1 MQRLIPTLLAA
12 LLAMSTAQAAEKTA
26 PPPETVDKLAWLA
39 WLAGCWNV
47 DGTEPGSGEQWST
60 AAGGTLLGTS
70 RTVKGGRTTAFEF
83 VQIRLTEPGQLA
95 YIVQPSGQ
103 PPVIFNLL
111 RQDKPDEFIFANL
124 DNDFPSR
131 IIYRHDSE
139 RILHASI
146 TGTLKGKLTTIDFPM
161 TRGRCEAAPMTRGK
175 SA

>member
-1 MQRLIPTLLAA
+1 MQGLIPAVLAA
-12 LLAMSTAQAAEKTA
+12 LLTLGNAQATEKTV

-39 WLAGCWNV
+39 GCWNV
-47 DGTEPGSGEQWST
+47 DGAEPGSGEQWST

-70 RTVKGGRTTAFEF
+70 RTVKGSKTTAFEF

-95 YIVQPSGQ
+95 YIVQPSGE

-111 RQDKPDEFIFANL
+111 RQDKPNEFIFANL

-131 IIYRHDSE
+131 ITYRRDSE

-146 TGTLKGKLTTIDFPM
+146 TGTLKGKLSTIDFPM
-161 TRGRCEAAPMTRGK
+161 TRARCEAAPLACSK
-175 SA
+175 

>member
-1 MQRLIPTLLAA
+1 MQRIATALLAA
-12 LLAMSTAQAAEKTA
+12 LLAMGAARAAEKTV

-39 WLAGCWNV
+39 GCWNV
-47 DGTEPGSGEQWST
+47 DGAEPGSGEQWST

-70 RTVKGGRTTAFEF
+70 RTVKGGKTTAFEF

-103 PPVIFNLL
+103 PPVTFNLL
-111 RQDKPDEFIFANL
+111 RQDKPNEFIFANL

-131 IIYRHDSE
+131 IIYRRDSE

-146 TGTLKGKLTTIDFPM
+146 VGTLKGKFTTIDFPM
-161 TRGRCEAAPMTRGK
+161 TRGRCEAAPVARSK
-175 SA
+175 